1 MRQQFLLRTLL
12 ALSLLA
18 FTSIAFCQTLQYTSF
33 QFSQGITEAYGV
45 NNSGDI
51 VGVYAPGGYG
61 SGFLDL
67 QGHVQ
72 SVGCVGRY
80 DTQANGIND
89 NGVVVGWCPGN
100 PEESYIYENG
110 EYTYVVYPHAEVTW
124 FAGINNSGEIVG
136 YFVGSGPKH
145 PQRAF
150 VYSNGK
156 FTLLPAS
163 VQYATGIN
171 NSSTIAGMSCSGE
184 DCSGVVLGKTAK
196 NWKVVQTI
204 NYPGAA
210 VTSLNGINDNGDIA
224 GYWQPQPDVPQSA
237 FVYLKSSGSIVD
249 LNFNNDN
256 DFAIAAGINNSGE
269 IVGAYAS
276 ANGQETYGFYGYLQ

>member
-1 MRQQFLLRTLL
+1 MRLQFLLLMLL
-12 ALSLLA
+12 AASLLA
-18 FTSIAFCQTLQYTSF
+18 FTSIASSQMLQYTSF
-33 QFSQGITEAYGV
+33 EFSPGITMAYGV
-45 NNSGDI
+45 NNPGDI
-51 VGVYAPGGYG
+51 VGVYAPGGY
-61 SGFLDL
+61 STGFLDSE
-67 QGHVQ
+67 GHVA
-72 SVGCVGRY
+72 SVGCLGRY

-150 VYSNGK
+150 VYSSGK
-156 FTLLPAS
+156 FTLLPAT
-163 VQYATGIN
+163 VQYANGIN

-184 DCSGVVLGKTAK
+184 DCTGVVLTKTAK

-204 NYPGAA
+204 DYPGAA

-224 GYWQPQPDVPQSA
+224 GYWQTQPNVPQSA
-237 FVYLKSSGSIVD
+237 FVYLKSSGNIVD
-249 LNFNNDN
+249 LTFGNN

-276 ANGQETYGFYGYLQ
+276 PNGQEIYGFYGYLQ